1 MTEKDANGVL
11 KRLRMLMES
20 IPSGVPSKKEDI
32 RKEVKGLS
40 TVIEDVRALAKLK
53 LAGLTDAKAARD
65 RILAYLKMFV
75 GVVVDG
81 AELQVVGGIQE
92 FARRVRELRV
102 QFGYKISTGYSDSD
116 LRPDQYRLEKVLP
129 DSEEAEKWRIVNGI
143 RKMKGGARERILALL
158 KAFVGKPI
166 TGDEISYVA
175 SIKEAARR
183 VRELRSEF
191 GWKIVTKQTGRPDLP
206 QEAYVLETLDQL
218 PEHDRKIPAPVYDE
232 VLERDGYKCRKCGWS
247 VEGRNPA
254 GRRQFLEVHHIV
266 HHVERGANKTDNLVT
281 LCNVHHD
288 DLHRA
293 KIGAEDFPRWLK
305 QERG

>member
-1 MTEKDANGVL
+1 MTESEVDGLL
-11 KRLRMLMES
+11 KRLRALMES

-32 RKEVKGLS
+32 RREVKGLS
-40 TVIEDVRALAKLK
+40 GVMEDVRALAKLK
-53 LAGLTDAKAARD
+53 LSGLTDAKAARD

-75 GVVVDG
+75 RVVVDG

-102 QFGYKISTGYSDSD
+102 QFGYRISTGYSAVD
-116 LRPDQYRLEKVLP
+116 LHPDQYRLEKAVP
-129 DSEEAEKWRIVNGI
+129 DKEEAEKWRIVHGI
-143 RKMKGGARERILALL
+143 RKMKGGARERILELL

-166 TGDEISYVA
+166 TVDEISYVA

-206 QEAYVLETLDQL
+206 PGAYVLETLDQL
-218 PEHDRKIPAPVYDE
+218 PEHDRKIPAAVYDG

-247 VEGRNPA
+247 VDRRNPA
-254 GRRQFLEVHHIV
+254 GKRQFLEVHHVV
-266 HHVERGANKTDNLVT
+266 HHVEKGANKSDNLVT

-293 KIGAEDFPRWLK
+293 KTGAEDLFRWLK
-305 QERG
+305 QE